1 MKRCLACAATFAA
14 ADWRCPHCGREP
26 QTIDGF
32 RAFAPALAAG
42 ASGYDPAHFA
52 ELSRLEA
59 GNFWFR
65 ARNRLLVWALR
76 RYFPDC
82 RSFLEVGCGSGFV
95 LAGIAAAFPRAR
107 LVAGEASTDGL
118 LRAAARVPAAELLQI
133 DARSLPYRD
142 EFDVVGAFDVIEH
155 IADDA
160 AVLAALR
167 AAAVPGGGLL
177 LTVPQHP
184 FLWSEF
190 DVRSGHLRRY
200 RAAQL
205 RERLVEAGFDIL
217 TMTSFT
223 TLLLPAMLLSR
234 LARRRPAASYDP
246 VDELRLP
253 RWLDALLQWVLDLE
267 RLLIRAGLRLPAGGS
282 LLVVARRRPDGPLS
296 RPRDA

>member
-1 MKRCLACAATFAA
+1 MKRCFACDTAFVAAS
-14 ADWRCPHCGREP
+14 WRCPHCGHEP
-26 QTIDGF
+26 AKVDGF
-32 RAFAPALAAG
+32 RVFAAEIAAG

-52 ELSRLEA
+52 DLARLEA

-65 ARNRLLVWALR
+65 SRNRLLVWALR
-76 RYFPDC
+76 RYFPGC
-82 RSFLEVGCGSGFV
+82 RSFFEAGCGSGFV
-95 LAGIAAAFPRAR
+95 LAGIAAAFPDCR
-107 LVAGEASTDGL
+107 LVAGEASTVGL
-118 LRAAARVPAAELLQI
+118 AQAAARVPAAELLQM
-133 DARSLPYRD
+133 DARSVPFRD

-160 AVLAALR
+160 AVLAALHD
-167 AAAVPGGGLL
+167 AVVPGGGLL

-205 RERLVEAGFDIL
+205 RDRLVQAGFEIL

-234 LARRRPAASYDP
+234 LARRQTASTYDP
-246 VDELRLP
+246 LDELRIP
-253 RWLDALLQWVLDLE
+253 PWLNAVLERVLDLE
-267 RLLIRAGLRLPAGGS
+267 RLLIRAGLALPAGGS
-282 LLVVARRRPDGPLS
+282 LLVVARKPPCPASGN
-296 RPRDA
+296 A